1 MFQRSRET
9 RICYIVCCNA
19 ALSQMSD
26 QLELLAESVF
36 KTNTSLRYMV
46 SASASSDVWI
56 SMNELNLRPGQIF
69 AILSVCVSFLR
80 CVDNGRRYD
89 KCGTKLLLIV
99 SQHKCM

>member
-26 QLELLAESVF
+26 QLELLAENVF

-46 SASASSDVWI
+46 SVSASSNVWI
-56 SMNELNLRPGQIF
+56 SIDETEFSTRSNLRYF
-69 AILSVCVSFLR
+69 VLS
-80 CVDNGRRYD
+80 
-89 KCGTKLLLIV
+89 
-99 SQHKCM
+99 

>member
-26 QLELLAESVF
+26 QLELLAENVF

-46 SASASSDVWI
+46 SVSASSNVWI
-56 SMNELNLRPGQIF
+56 SIDETEFSTRSNLRYFVLGF
-69 AILSVCVSFLR
+69 RALKLLY
-80 CVDNGRRYD
+80 NGRVYD
-89 KCGTKLLLIV
+89 KCDLSCLNY
-99 SQHKCM
+99 